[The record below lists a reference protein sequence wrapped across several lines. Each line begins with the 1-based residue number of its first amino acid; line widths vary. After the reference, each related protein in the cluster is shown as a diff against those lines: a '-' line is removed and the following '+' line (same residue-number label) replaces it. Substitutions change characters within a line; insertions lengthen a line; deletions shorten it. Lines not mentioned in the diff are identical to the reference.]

1 MKNKL
6 RQVISALITEELNE
20 MARIA
25 TTLAIGDTTKLAKA
39 KSLFGSDN
47 WIGKMIAAV
56 EAAGEAGIT
65 RDALIDATDKNQ
77 LALNPKIKD
86 FIEIGLFIE
95 AGLET
100 AKKEKSA
107 GAGSGLRG
115 RKASDKTLVAKEV
128 NSKLEADNEYQANE
142 AELETLGAE
151 FIEKLRMRVKGT
163 LRRGRPADPT
173 KVKDGLK
180 KTLKGIMGLD
190 TDEDGIIDDFED
202 EDVIDESLKATNKT
216 NKTMKKPL
224 NEEFKRMQKLAGLIT
239 ENKFKL
245 NEEESQEDREKFE
258 NVWNSNTPEYLA
270 LVGTDPIYDRLDTV
284 VNDPMTKQETW
295 DWVRDINSE
304 DEDDDD
310 MIEAYSQDGI
320 DYTIMERFAPQLAKN
335 LVRAGFTYDKD
346 EEYWSIPD
354 SYLEKLP
361 ESRRN
366 EYTNGATSYG
376 IIWDFWGMDYDTS
389 PRENISDKLDDAAQ
403 KM

>member
-6 RQVISALITEELNE
+6 RQIISTLITEELNE

-25 TTLAIGDTTKLAKA
+25 TTLAIGNTTKLAKA

-56 EAAGEAGIT
+56 EAAGEAGVT

-142 AELETLGAE
+142 AELATLGAE

-163 LRRGRPADPT
+163 LKRGRKADPT
-173 KVKDGLK
+173 KVKDGMK

-202 EDVIDESLKATNKT
+202 EDEIDES
-216 NKTMKKPL
+216 
-224 NEEFKRMQKLAGLIT
+224 FIRMQKLAGI
-239 ENKFKL
+239 
-245 NEEESQEDREKFE
+245 
-258 NVWNSNTPEYLA
+258 
-270 LVGTDPIYDRLDTV
+270 
-284 VNDPMTKQETW
+284 
-295 DWVRDINSE
+295 
-304 DEDDDD
+304 
-310 MIEAYSQDGI
+310 
-320 DYTIMERFAPQLAKN
+320 
-335 LVRAGFTYDKD
+335 
-346 EEYWSIPD
+346 
-354 SYLEKLP
+354 
-361 ESRRN
+361 
-366 EYTNGATSYG
+366 
-376 IIWDFWGMDYDTS
+376 
-389 PRENISDKLDDAAQ
+389 
-403 KM
+403 

>member
-56 EAAGEAGIT
+56 ESAGEAGIT

-128 NSKLEADNEYQANE
+128 NSKLEADNEYQADE
-142 AELETLGAE
+142 AELTTLGAE

-163 LRRGRPADPT
+163 LKRGRKADPT
-173 KVKDGLK
+173 KVKDGMK

-202 EDVIDESLKATNKT
+202 EDVIDESLKVTNKT

-224 NEEFKRMQKLAGLIT
+224 NEEFKRMQKLAGLNEYNRR
-239 ENKFKL
+239 ENWTDPKEWEGACERYFEEYGLFDLKAFEKEVYDNGDAQNRLAFEIAQEAGFKGDLDDLIDNDKF
-245 NEEESQEDREKFE
+245 NIYC
-258 NVWNSNTPEYLA
+258 NYLA
-270 LVGTDPIYDRLDTV
+270 KYFLLLYGDIVYVVKETDPKYKKELDYV
-284 VNDPMTKQETW
+284 
-295 DWVRDINSE
+295 
-304 DEDDDD
+304 
-310 MIEAYSQDGI
+310 
-320 DYTIMERFAPQLAKN
+320 
-335 LVRAGFTYDKD
+335 
-346 EEYWSIPD
+346 D
-354 SYLEKLP
+354 SWLEKH
-361 ESRRN
+361 
-366 EYTNGATSYG
+366 
-376 IIWDFWGMDYDTS
+376 
-389 PRENISDKLDDAAQ
+389 KDDATFDGAEF
-403 KM
+403 